1 MHGAAA
7 ARLPGNLLTGGL
19 EPLRGCT
26 ELMVLN
32 LENNQLVP
40 SDEDKAHFEEQCGGE
55 FLY

>member
-1 MHGAAA
+1 M
-7 ARLPGNLLTGGL
+7 
-19 EPLRGCT
+19 
-26 ELMVLN
+26 MVLN